1 MPVPVTGTLSGA
13 ALLAM
18 LTVPDLVPAAAGEK
32 RTVSATEFPGVTV
45 AGRAGPL
52 MLKPVPVMVVCE
64 MIKLAFP
71 ESLRVSV

>member
-1 MPVPVTGTLSGA
+1 MPVPVSGTLRAA

-18 LTVPDLVPAAAGEK
+18 PTVPDLEPAAAGEK

-52 MLKPVPVMVVCE
+52 MLKPVPVTVVCE
-64 MIKLAFP
+64 MIKFAFP
-71 ESLRVSV
+71 ESLRVRV